1 MSSPTR
7 IETKHNRLQHP
18 WYKQLCSQRHSLHTP
33 QSPPPTRLL
42 QRSIQGWE
50 GLEVKETSVSV
61 GKRRPLLKA
70 DQASAH
76 KYSVFFKIWWYT
88 CSSVW
93 VSAMLRQVV
102 LSGGSAM
109 LKTTLPWVH
118 ANFTRQLCVC
128 FHIEAYWEMID
139 IFSGTIPQHST
150 EGHIYGFLFT
160 PDKCCFLPFSSQV
173 FRLPQ
178 RISPETNETQGLY
191 IQRERDDHV
200 LKSRNGKSALPPPF
214 AHCKQY
220 IEI

>member
-1 MSSPTR
+1 MIMAVFRFRLLKEEQIFNRKAFIMMNRESITVR
-7 IETKHNRLQHP
+7 TNIKEKTVTCLLLRLQHP
-18 WYKQLCSQRHSLHTP
+18 WYKQLCSQSHSLHTP

-118 ANFTRQLCVC
+118 ANFTRELCVC
-128 FHIEAYWEMID
+128 FHIEAYREMID
-139 IFSGTIPQHST
+139 IFSGTIP
-150 EGHIYGFLFT
+150 
-160 PDKCCFLPFSSQV
+160 
-173 FRLPQ
+173 
-178 RISPETNETQGLY
+178 
-191 IQRERDDHV
+191 
-200 LKSRNGKSALPPPF
+200 
-214 AHCKQY
+214 
-220 IEI
+220 